1 MVGGILCDIMELFTQ
16 GISLIMSRKDSRMVC
31 ICCAIIFFCSILFVQ
46 NIDAAMSIASF
57 NTWLGL
63 TTLFDFS
70 IFSRNTLIIS
80 ILGSLIGAINISLAY
95 TYIRLRGKVIL
106 SSGLYS
112 GIGLLSALI
121 GIGCAACGTAFTSVI
136 VSFFGIASMFQA
148 LPYKGEE
155 VGYIGIIILSLATY
169 SLSRKV
175 SSPLVC

>member
-1 MVGGILCDIMELFTQ
+1 
-16 GISLIMSRKDSRMVC
+16 
-31 ICCAIIFFCSILFVQ
+31 
-46 NIDAAMSIASF
+46 MSIASF